1 MRIVNDIAIQKQR
14 EDHDALSTEVEI
26 FLWKWT
32 GSFLKCSFLMFYGHC
47 DLPVHFM

>member
-14 EDHDALSTEVEI
+14 EDHDALSTEVER

-32 GSFLKCSFLMFYGHC
+32 GSFLKCSFLIV
-47 DLPVHFM
+47 LWTL